1 MTRLAVLDAGT
12 YYHHRTIYEPR
23 YHDFFDEII
32 YTRDLPE
39 VDLSAFDTLLVSC
52 RTDPSVLRPRR
63 EQIADFLASGKTVVA
78 MGSTGHPDWLP
89 DVKWTD
95 TPTNFWWWKEGGEI
109 GLKIAA
115 PDHPLFTRLT
125 LADVTWHYHGYFKVP
140 DGAQSLVD
148 VGEFG
153 SIFYEDTVSTP
164 GRLLITSLD
173 PMYHHGSYFMPAT
186 TRFLDGFLP
195 YLKGIGAGLAKRTSA
210 P

>member
-1 MTRLAVLDAGT
+1 MTTLAVLDAGT

-23 YHDFFDEII
+23 YRDFFDEII

-39 VDLSAFDTLLVSC
+39 ADLSGVDTLLVSC

-89 DVKWTD
+89 NVNWTD

-109 GLKIAA
+109 GLKLAT
-115 PDHPLFTRLT
+115 PDHPLFNRLS
-125 LADVTWHYHGYFKVP
+125 LADVTWHYHGYFQVP

-148 VGEFG
+148 VGDLG

-173 PMYHHGSYFMPAT
+173 PMYHHGSHFMPAT

-195 YLKGIGAGLAKRTSA
+195 YLKGTTAELAKTT
-210 P
+210 

>member
-1 MTRLAVLDAGT
+1 MTTLAVLDAGT

-23 YHDFFDEII
+23 YRDFFDEII

-39 VDLSAFDTLLVSC
+39 ADLTGVDTLLVSC

-89 DVKWTD
+89 NVNWTD

-109 GLKIAA
+109 GLKLAT
-115 PDHPLFTRLT
+115 PDHPLFNRLS
-125 LADVTWHYHGYFKVP
+125 LADVTWHYHGYFQVP
-140 DGAQSLVD
+140 VGAQSLVD
-148 VGEFG
+148 VGDLG

-195 YLKGIGAGLAKRTSA
+195 YLKGTTAELATTT
-210 P
+210 

>member
-1 MTRLAVLDAGT
+1 MTTLAVLDAGT

-23 YHDFFDEII
+23 YRDFFDEII

-39 VDLSAFDTLLVSC
+39 ADLTGVDTLLVSC

-63 EQIADFLASGKTVVA
+63 EQIADFLANGKTVVA

-89 DVKWTD
+89 NVNWTD

-109 GLKIAA
+109 GLKLAT
-115 PDHPLFTRLT
+115 PDHPLFNRLS
-125 LADVTWHYHGYFKVP
+125 LSDVTWHYHGYFQVP

-148 VGEFG
+148 VGELG

-195 YLKGIGAGLAKRTSA
+195 YLKGTTAELAKTT
-210 P
+210 